1 MDGARE
7 RSGAERTLL
16 AALVLLAAV
25 ACFEPRGSGLAEPDE
40 TRYAEISREMLSSGD
55 FVVPRL
61 NGLPYF
67 EKPPLL
73 YWSNALSFRFA
84 GETPWAARLPTRLAG
99 LGTTLLLVLAVAGRR
114 GRREGLAA
122 GILLLASPIGFLMAR
137 TNLTDGILTF
147 FFTATL
153 LAARAAIERR
163 EKGRPWLAL
172 AALTGAAAAGAF
184 LTKGL
189 VALALPGLILLAWC
203 LATGRWKGLAAL
215 VASPAAPVF
224 LALAAPWF
232 LVVERR
238 HPGFLQFFFIHEH
251 FQRFATGAAKRPG
264 PVYYFVPVLVL
275 GFLPGVAFLLS
286 AARKAWRRAEDGFFD
301 FVWFAIVFGFFSLSQ
316 SKLPPYIFVGLPA
329 AAALAARAAVAATRR
344 PWIVQAFLATGLAAG
359 LVLHPVTRTFLMESR
374 LQGVIAPALAILV
387 VASWGA
393 VLAAGNAAPA
403 ALASL
408 AVGWAALLGSVV
420 IGWPRVPQARFA
432 GELAAAAR
440 AEGAPARIP
449 LVGYK
454 DYVNGVSWELKTP
467 IPVAAYGGELEPG
480 FETNPAT
487 RDALCWPAD
496 RFWALWGSDR
506 PVLALV
512 RLQDLVEMMTAVP
525 PARVVRWAGRH
536 AIVANFPSL
545 EQRSGSAP

>member
-1 MDGARE
+1 MDGAPE
-7 RSGAERTLL
+7 RSGIERTLL
-16 AALVLLAAV
+16 AALLLAAAV
-25 ACFEPRGSGLAEPDE
+25 ACLEPRGSGLAEPDE
-40 TRYAEISREMLSSGD
+40 TRYAEIPREMLASGD

-73 YWSNALSFRFA
+73 YWANAAAFRIF

-99 LGTTLLLVLAVAGRR
+99 LGTVILLVLAVAARR

-122 GILLLASPIGFLMAR
+122 GILLLVSPIGFLMAR
-137 TNLTDGILTF
+137 TNLTDGVLTF
-147 FFTATL
+147 FFTASL

-163 EKGRPWLAL
+163 GQGRPWLVL
-172 AALTGAAAAGAF
+172 AALAGAAAAGAF

-189 VALALPGLILLAWC
+189 IAIALPGLILLVWC
-203 LATGRWKGLAAL
+203 AATGRLPGL
-215 VASPAAPVF
+215 VALALSPAPLVF

-232 LVVERR
+232 LMVERR

-264 PVYYFVPVLVL
+264 PVYYFVPVFAL
-275 GFLPGVAFLLS
+275 GFLPGLAFFF
-286 AARKAWRRAEDGFFD
+286 AGARRAWRRAEDGFF
-301 FVWFAIVFGFFSLSQ
+301 FSVWFAVVFGFFSLSQ
-316 SKLPPYIFVGLPA
+316 SKLPPYVFVGIPA
-329 AAALAARAAVAATRR
+329 AAALAAGAVGASRR
-344 PWIVQAFLATGLAAG
+344 LWLVQALLATGLAAT
-359 LVLHPVTRTFLMESR
+359 LVLHPITRAFLMESR
-374 LQGVIAPALAILV
+374 LQAVIAPALAILV
-387 VASWGA
+387 ITSWGA
-393 VLAAGNAAPA
+393 VLAAKNAVPI

-408 AVGWAALLGSVV
+408 AVGWSVFLGSVV
-420 IGWPRVPQARFA
+420 VGWPQVPQARFA
-432 GELAAAAR
+432 AELAAAAR

-454 DYVNGVSWELKTP
+454 DYVNGVSWELKAA
-467 IPVAAYGGELEPG
+467 IPVAAYRGELEPD

-487 RDALCWPAD
+487 LDALFWQPE
-496 RFWALWGSDR
+496 RFWALWKSDR

-536 AIVANFPSL
+536 AIVANFPL
-545 EQRSGSAP
+545 PH

>member
-1 MDGARE
+1 MEGARE

-16 AALVLLAAV
+16 AALLLAAAV

-40 TRYAEISREMLSSGD
+40 TRYAEIPREMLAAGD

-73 YWSNALSFRFA
+73 YWSNALALRLF

-99 LGTTLLLVLAVAGRR
+99 LGTALLLVLATGARR

-122 GILLLASPIGFLMAR
+122 GILFLASPIGFLMTR
-137 TNLTDGILTF
+137 TNLTDGMLTF

-153 LAARAAIERR
+153 LGARAAIERR
-163 EKGRPWLAL
+163 GEGRPWLAL

-189 VALALPGLILLAWC
+189 VALALPGLILLIWC
-203 LATGRWKGLAAL
+203 LATGRAAGLLAL
-215 VASPAAPVF
+215 AASPASPVF

-232 LVVERR
+232 LMAERR
-238 HPGFLQFFFIHEH
+238 HPGFLQFFFVHEH
-251 FQRFATGAAKRPG
+251 FQRFATGAARRPG
-264 PVYYFVPVLVL
+264 PIWYFVPVFGL
-275 GFLPGVAFLLS
+275 GFLPGLALFL
-286 AARKAWRRAEDGFFD
+286 AAVRRSWRRAEDGFFYL
-301 FVWFAIVFGFFSLSQ
+301 VWFAAVFGFFSLSR
-316 SKLPPYIFVGLPA
+316 SKLPPYLFPAIPA
-329 AAALAARAAVAATRR
+329 AAALAARALGGTRR
-344 PWIVQAFLATGLAAG
+344 TWIAQALLASGLAAA
-359 LVLHPVTRTFLMESR
+359 LVAHPVTRAFLIESR
-374 LQGVIAPALAILV
+374 LQGLVAPALAVLV

-393 VLAAGNAAPA
+393 VLAAGNAPPV

-408 AVGWAALLGSVV
+408 AVGWAAFLSSIVL
-420 IGWPRVPQARFA
+420 GWPRVPQSRIGA
-432 GELAAAAR
+432 ELAAAAR
-440 AEGAPARIP
+440 AEGAPSRIP

-454 DYVNGVSWELKTP
+454 DYLNGISWELKTP
-467 IPVAAYGGELEPG
+467 IPVAAYRGELEPE
-480 FETNPAT
+480 FERDPAA
-487 RDALCWPAD
+487 REALVWPAD
-496 RFWALWGSDR
+496 RFWAVWKGDR

-512 RLQDLVEMMTAVP
+512 RLQDLVELMTAAP

-536 AIVANFPSL
+536 AVVANFP
-545 EQRSGSAP
+545 ERETR